1 MRRREFLGLAAVVSL
16 YPAWAN
22 ADQTRRV
29 PTVGVLWH
37 AGSADE
43 EKDFS
48 TPLRAGFA
56 DLGYIEG
63 KNIRFEERYPA
74 EKKELFDQM
83 AAELATLKVDAI
95 VAGSIPAAL
104 AAQRATSTI
113 PIVLVA
119 NPDPVGL
126 KLVASLSRPGGNIT
140 GLSSMGFDLAVK
152 RLEVVKEVI
161 PQASR
166 VALLV
171 NPYNPYDAERQIAE
185 LQPSAAK
192 LNLVIQAFEAKE
204 PGELPAVFEK
214 VAANKFDAVIIAQNA
229 MFYNE
234 RRRLAEFATRNRL
247 ATMAPADVFLEAG
260 ALMSYGPV
268 WSAIFRNAAGY
279 VDKIL
284 KGANPADLPVQQPTK
299 FRFVI
304 NAKAAKSI
312 GLEIPPVMLSRA
324 DEVIE

>member
-1 MRRREFLGLAAVVSL
+1 MRRREFLGLAAVVSIC
-16 YPAWAN
+16 PTRTKAE
-22 ADQTRRV
+22 QPRRV
-29 PTVGVLWH
+29 PVVGVLWH
-37 AGSADE
+37 AGSAE
-43 EKDFS
+43 EERDFS
-48 TPLRAGFA
+48 TPLRAGFT
-56 DLGYIEG
+56 DLGYVEG

-83 AAELATLKVDAI
+83 AAELAALKVDAI

-126 KLVASLSRPGGNIT
+126 KLVASLSHPGGNIT

-161 PQASR
+161 PKASR

-171 NPYNPYDAERQIAE
+171 NPYNPYDAERQVAE
-185 LQPSAAK
+185 LQPSAEK
-192 LNLVIQAFEAKE
+192 LRLIIQAFEAKQADQ
-204 PGELPAVFEK
+204 LPSVFERI
-214 VAANKFDAVIIAQNA
+214 AANKFDAVIIAQNA

-234 RRRLAEFATRNRL
+234 RRRLAELATEKRL
-247 ATMAPADVFLEAG
+247 ATMVPADLFLEAG

-284 KGANPADLPVQQPTK
+284 KGANPADLPVQQPTQ

>member
-312 GLEIPPVMLSRA
+312 GLEIPLVMFSRA
-324 DEVIE
+324 D